1 MTEVLTQVTV
11 PMLIQPTSGPPLTI
25 NVYAFQDPTGNYY
38 LGSQPVT
45 DGINVGVAHPMQV
58 TDAAAETSL
67 ASVATNTGATT
78 TVLGTIA
85 TNTTGLATAANQTTG
100 NTSAAATATG
110 VGTPAD
116 TAWSGSGSGSLVAL
130 LKAVFT
136 SIASLI
142 TNTTGLATA
151 TSQGTTNTSLG
162 TIVTNTTGVATAAN
176 QTTGNTSL
184 GTIATNTTG
193 AATAA
198 NQTTGNTSLASIVA
212 NTHQANSV
220 LGYEQLI
227 LVGGTAAP
235 FATIP
240 AGAKMAVIV
249 SENALVRWR
258 DDGTAP
264 TNSIG
269 MPLSPGVSWVY
280 AGPFATLQFIAP
292 VAAIVNVSFY
302 A

>member
-11 PMLIQPTSGPPLTI
+11 PMLIQPTSGPPATI

-67 ASVATNTGATT
+67 ASVVTNTGATT

-85 TNTTGLATAANQTTG
+85 TNTTGAATAANQTTG

-136 SIASLI
+136 SITSLI
-142 TNTTGLATA
+142 SNTTGLATA
-151 TSQGTTNTSLG
+151 TNQGTTNTSLA

-184 GTIATNTTG
+184 AAIASGVPIRVTLTTIADVTIPANSSVQVIAANAARKSLSYMNTGIGNCRIAFGVAASATTG
-193 AATAA
+193 QVLASAATA
-198 NQTTGNTSLASIVA
+198 
-212 NTHQANSV
+212 
-220 LGYEQLI
+220 
-227 LVGGTAAP
+227 GGQGGSDRWG
-235 FATIP
+235 ATDGVPI
-240 AGAKMAVIV
+240 GA
-249 SENALVRWR
+249 
-258 DDGTAP
+258 
-264 TNSIG
+264 
-269 MPLSPGVSWVY
+269 VY
-280 AGPFATLQFIAP
+280 AWSATGTTL
-292 VAAIVNVSFY
+292 NVIEGS
-302 A
+302 